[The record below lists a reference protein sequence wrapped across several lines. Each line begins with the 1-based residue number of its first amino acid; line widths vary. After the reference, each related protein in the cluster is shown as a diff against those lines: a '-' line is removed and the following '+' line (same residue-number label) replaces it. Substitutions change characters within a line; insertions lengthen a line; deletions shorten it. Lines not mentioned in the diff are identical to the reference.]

1 MRIRYC
7 ASCKKTS
14 AHTNAISPVFFGFLF
29 IQDNSDIKIEC
40 YSEDRLRSEKIC
52 NVSAP
57 FMRAKS
63 QVRLHIQLLSL
74 CTCKIECN
82 H

>member
-1 MRIRYC
+1 MLPIL
-7 ASCKKTS
+7 
-14 AHTNAISPVFFGFLF
+14 FFLLLFFFF

-63 QVRLHIQLLSL
+63 QVRLHTQMLSL
-74 CTCKIECN
+74 CKCKTECN